1 MLEEEEAS
9 FDFLQLW
16 TLFKSHWKWFP
27 ISIVLCL
34 LIAGVYLFFTAPTVT
49 VTGKMEIID
58 KSKKGGGMS
67 AGMAML
73 NNLPLGLGSSLGG
86 SLGGSVAIEAE
97 KEILT
102 SNTLVRNVVKDLN
115 LYTEYRLSKWGR

>member
-1 MLEEEEAS
+1 MEQNVNNAAMLEEEEAS

-27 ISIVLCL
+27 VSIVLCL

-58 KSKKGGGMS
+58 KSKNGNHRQVEEGR
-67 AGMAML
+67 
-73 NNLPLGLGSSLGG
+73 
-86 SLGGSVAIEAE
+86 
-97 KEILT
+97 
-102 SNTLVRNVVKDLN
+102 RNVCRHG
-115 LYTEYRLSKWGR
+115 YAQ

>member
-1 MLEEEEAS
+1 MNENMNNAAMLEEEEAS

-16 TLFKSHWKWFP
+16 NLFKSHWKWFP

-58 KSKKGGGMS
+58 KSTC
-67 AGMAML
+67 
-73 NNLPLGLGSSLGG
+73 LPAWLCS
-86 SLGGSVAIEAE
+86 I
-97 KEILT
+97 IFH
-102 SNTLVRNVVKDLN
+102 
-115 LYTEYRLSKWGR
+115 